1 MHFFRIFILIFA
13 INFISISCR
22 PKVVLKYSKPDIF
35 LSEKQLTSILV
46 DAQLVEGALSLEKDR
61 GENFKL
67 LKTNYYKLIFQEH
80 GITDKVF
87 EENMIYY
94 NQTPEKLEKVYEE
107 VIAELVKKQSVT
119 KPDSEE

>member
-1 MHFFRIFILIFA
+1 MHFFRFLILIFA
-13 INFISISCR
+13 INFISISCK
-22 PKVVLKYSKPDIF
+22 PKVILKYGKPDIF

-67 LKTNYYKLIFQEH
+67 LKTSYYNLIFQEH

-87 EENMIYY
+87 EENMLYY
-94 NQTPEKLEKVYEE
+94 NQTPEILEKVYEE

-119 KPDSEE
+119 KTESDE